1 MRFQVLFQKAMKDV
15 ITYDMP
21 REGGNDL
28 VSVDLRMGQPNWGNA
43 QLSKHEYIV
52 GAS

>member
-1 MRFQVLFQKAMKDV
+1 MRWMPWHKKAMKDV

-28 VSVDLRMGQPNWGNA
+28 VSVDLRMGQPN
-43 QLSKHEYIV
+43 
-52 GAS
+52 